1 MTDKLTGETIDCR
14 CLGLEYRIDYGLFT
28 SIPWTVRVT

>member
-1 MTDKLTGETIDCR
+1 MTDKLTGENIDCR
-14 CLGLEYRIDYGLFT
+14 CLGLEYRIDNGLFT